1 MFSVGIRYMLLATF
15 AFALMNVLVKYVP
28 HIPAAEIILFRS
40 VVSFVFSVAAL
51 KYQKVSIWG
60 INRKILVLR
69 GVVGAIA
76 LILFFMLLQRIPLAT
91 ASTLSYLAPI
101 FTTILGIFLV
111 KEKVKIIQWLFFAI
125 SFLGIL
131 VIQGVDARINLT
143 DLLIGICSTFFMGLA
158 YNFIRILKTS
168 EHPLVIIFYFPLVTI
183 PVVGVMSIFNWV
195 MPVGFDWPVLI
206 GIGVLTQVAQ
216 FYMTK
221 AYQTEA
227 VAKVSIVNYT
237 SIIYSLSFGFILF
250 DESFGL
256 LTYLGM
262 ALVLS
267 GVLLSVIFK
276 KRI

>member
-1 MFSVGIRYMLLATF
+1 MATLMFAV
-15 AFALMNVLVKYVP
+15 MNVFVKYVR

-40 VVSFVFSVAAL
+40 VISFAFSATVL
-51 KYQKVSIWG
+51 KFQGISVWG
-60 INRKILVLR
+60 NNKKILVLR
-69 GVVGAIA
+69 GAAGAIA

-111 KEKVKIIQWLFFAI
+111 NEKVKPLQWLFFAI
-125 SFLGIL
+125 SFAGIL
-131 VIQGVDARINLT
+131 IIQGMDGRIEVT
-143 DLLIGICSTFFMGLA
+143 DLIIGICSTFFMGLA

-183 PVVGVMSIFNWV
+183 PIVGVMSVFNWV
-195 MPVGFDWPVLI
+195 QPQGWDWVLLLGVGAT
-206 GIGVLTQVAQ
+206 TQIAQ

-221 AYQTEA
+221 AYQSET

-256 LTYLGM
+256 FTYLGM
-262 ALVLS
+262 ALVLL
-267 GVLLSVIFK
+267 GVILSVVFK
-276 KRI
+276 NRGAAK